1 MPTMWRGLCGRPYLL
16 LILTTLMWGGNAV
29 ASRIAVGHISPMA
42 VTALRW
48 VIVCAVMIPLMA
60 GQLAAARA
68 ELLPRWRYIF
78 MMALLGFTGF
88 NALMYAAAHHTTA
101 VNITILQGSV
111 PVIVLLVGLAWF
123 RDRIRMLQVV
133 GVAVALTGV
142 AAVGAEGDP
151 ARLLSLA
158 FNIGDLWMM
167 VACVAWAIYTVAL
180 RRRPNVSGFVLL
192 TTLGAASLIWSL
204 PLLAYEA
211 ATGALLWPD
220 AVGWAVL
227 LYVALFPSLASQILY
242 MRGVELIGPS
252 RAGLFVNLVPVF
264 GALLA
269 VAILGE
275 PFRLYHAVALVLVL
289 GGIALAERRR
299 PEI

>member
-1 MPTMWRGLCGRPYLL
+1 VAAFWRSLYGRPYLL
-16 LILTTLMWGGNAV
+16 LVLTTLMWGGNAV
-29 ASRIAVGHISPMA
+29 ASRIAVGHVSPM
-42 VTALRW
+42 VITTLRW
-48 VIVCAVMIPLMA
+48 VVVCAVLIPLMA
-60 GQLAAARA
+60 GQLAVARA

-88 NALMYAAAHHTTA
+88 NALMYLAAHHTTA

-111 PVIVLLVGLAWF
+111 PVLVLLVGLAWF
-123 RDRIRMLQVV
+123 KDRIRVLQVV

-151 ARLLSLA
+151 ARLLTLA

-167 VACVAWAIYTVAL
+167 VACGAWAIYTVGL
-180 RRRPNVSGFVLL
+180 RRRPKVSGFVLL
-192 TTLGAASLIWSL
+192 TTLGGASLIWSL

-211 ATGALLWPD
+211 AIGGLLWPD

-252 RAGLFVNLVPVF
+252 RAGVFVNLVPVF

-275 PFRLYHAVALVLVL
+275 PFRVYHAVALVLVL
-289 GGIALAERRR
+289 GGIALAERRAA
-299 PEI
+299 